1 MIRAKLSSALYATA
15 IWLAAGPIHAQPDAF
30 WCGTH
35 LIRDGM
41 RAEQIAQRC
50 GQPDTVEVLEE
61 PIMAQ
66 RQNGSRF
73 QAGVKTI
80 EFWTYDRG
88 TGKFPARLTIEEG
101 VATKVALLSKN

>member
-1 MIRAKLSSALYATA
+1 MIRAKLSSALCATA